1 MIKSFLKDDF
11 NETNNIIVDEIK
23 NEEEYHE
30 NEQEENQNK
39 SEFYSCVAL
48 NLDENEDM
56 NNNNNNI
63 DNYDNYNKYE
73 NNNNLKEDENNV

>member
-39 SEFYSCVAL
+39 SEFYGCVAL

-56 NNNNNNI
+56 NNNNNI